1 MIWLVPAPAV
11 IVPLVMPH
19 TYVAPRPAFGTEA
32 VLPVEF
38 AHTGVGA
45 GVIVQSGSG
54 FTVSEASSLVADP
67 DALVATQL

>member
-1 MIWLVPAPAV
+1 M

-19 TYVAPRPAFGTEA
+19 AYVAPRPASGTEA

-38 AHTGVGA
+38 AQTCAGV

-54 FTVSEASSLVADP
+54 FTVTVTLAHVEFPQEFSQRA
-67 DALVATQL
+67 